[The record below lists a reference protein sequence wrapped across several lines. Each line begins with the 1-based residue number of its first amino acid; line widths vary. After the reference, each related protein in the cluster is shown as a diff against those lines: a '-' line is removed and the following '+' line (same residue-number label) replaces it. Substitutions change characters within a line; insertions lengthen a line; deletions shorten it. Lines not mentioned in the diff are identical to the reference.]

1 MSIKKIS
8 FTLVALFVLLV
19 TSLLL
24 VSCGGNENKKIDY
37 SKTNGTYYRFVDEEL
52 DKNEFFTL
60 DNGKWKDESGAGG
73 EYTMT
78 GTAIKFNVDLAGEK
92 TELCSGTLS
101 EGTLSIT
108 VGGETKVFKLDSG
121 SIPVSDNEKLAT
133 PKIEVKID
141 VIDWN
146 AVAGAQGY
154 VLMVDGNEFEF
165 EPTDELS
172 YTMKDIEVKKHEIT
186 LVAKAKREKYNSDIA
201 TFTYNFDMFA
211 DGNGT
216 KETPYGIATKEH
228 FYNISKFPTANFAIK
243 AKNSFEGAVFDG
255 DTIDFYGKLTAEED
269 AVINNI
275 TITKSLFNLKDEASI
290 DGVKLNNI
298 SASEISIIASN
309 KGSIKNCS
317 VNGQFEGSV
326 SYTTAILVGTN
337 DGLVENC
344 SISGSAKGFC
354 TAISQNNSHIV
365 NVQAELDVE
374 IKNEQTGRINYPTYG
389 FVCGANY
396 GQITSSKA
404 LGKIVFDVSYEG
416 NSMGS
421 SDLYLYSSIATFVGE
436 NSGEITECYSNAN
449 IEGKIYDKYDSIM
462 IGGFVGTNVGGDDAV
477 ISKSAYDG
485 KIDLTVDKNTC
496 RMTIGGFVGSVN
508 EGKIEHSLV
517 AKEISVN
524 CTKFEQDNY
533 GWSASSCRYGGFV
546 GRNVGFVSDSYAVGI
561 DISGAEGS
569 VNNFS
574 NEMGDGS
581 KSNCFD
587 ASDTD
592 ITLFEDYWFVPRTG
606 VPVLLALADVKAIED
621 ACDVTRNGN
630 TLKWNAVSDADY
642 YEYKVNGKR
651 FFTSESNVTLEFTF
665 NGDYEILVRPCSYTY
680 LPGEWTLLTL
690 SVKELTFNVE
700 SNGIVT
706 ENKFYFADGYEYT
719 VSDLG
724 STRIGHTFKG
734 WECGENKYS
743 AGDVITVSEDM
754 YFDGKFSVNYY
765 NVKVFT
771 KALDTDTGK
780 LVWKSIYDE
789 TLAYGA
795 TISLLTPTIEGCE
808 AAGYEFVGWGDR
820 LDVFGAPVGEMNY
833 TTVPDCN
840 ITAYAKFAMKSFK
853 VTFYSNYEGA
863 TDTAEF
869 EVEYFTDVKISNFA
883 KPTRRGYTFVGWYKE
898 TTLETAATDFRMG
911 ASDVTLYAKWSLDV
925 YKIDV
930 NLSGGTADGEIP
942 DSYTVEDEAFTLP
955 QVTKKGHA
963 FDGWTTN
970 NGETLTAI
978 DPSVVTGDITL
989 TAAFTVNKYSLTL
1002 NTTSDGVR
1010 DGECTVTFH
1019 YGTPSTV
1026 FPKTQTI
1033 TVKRGAT
1040 ISAPSQ
1046 SSYDKTIIHGWYT
1059 KDKFDSAEG
1068 KYDEKDYFDFNSTP
1082 IYDDLDLYM
1091 DGVNIDYSQYN
1102 KYNSYSTSS
1111 STYGSVGKN
1120 YGIICDKID
1129 DKEGLNTQHL
1139 RAKFIVGTSVK
1150 ASSSWLKDYKSDFR
1164 IVVTTKDIPGAG
1176 DYTNLKTHF
1185 KAKLINLFTN
1195 EESEFTMIRRP
1206 DNAASQGHHYY
1217 VLSVKNDKNTNYKTL
1232 TCGTAY
1238 AIEIDCLKD
1247 DYIESVYISAENP
1260 YLYNGYGN
1268 GELYAGN
1275 KEVTYGEPIGEL
1287 PVLSKVGCT
1296 FDGWY
1301 LGEERVTAETMMTY
1315 DKDIALKAKFTL
1327 IKYSIEYELNGGML
1341 QEPYPTE
1348 YDAENPIMLNY
1359 GDMQPQKDGY
1369 VFIDWYTTP
1378 DFKDGTA
1385 ISNVTYR
1392 KHTGGIKIYAKF
1404 KKLNTLSF
1412 VVPDDVSA
1420 IESKKMI
1427 AGNRVTLPQPTKTG
1441 YTFNGWYT
1449 DSEFINKVDNYY
1461 VMPDSDI
1468 VLYARFTKNETT
1480 LE

>member
-1 MSIKKIS
+1 MSTKRN
-8 FTLVALFVLLV
+8 FVATVALFILLT

-24 VSCGGNENKKIDY
+24 VSCVGQPNETIDY

-60 DNGKWKDESGAGG
+60 DNGKWMDESGAGG

-78 GTAIKFNVDLAGEK
+78 GTAIKFNVNLAGEK

-121 SIPVSDNEKLAT
+121 SIPVGDNEKLAT
-133 PKIEVKID
+133 PEIEVKID
-141 VIDWN
+141 VIGWN

-154 VLMVDGNEFEF
+154 ALTVDGNEFEF
-165 EPTDELS
+165 EPTDKLS

-186 LVAKAKREKYNSDIA
+186 LVAKAKREKYNSDVA
-201 TFTYNFDMFA
+201 TFTYDFDMFA

-216 KETPYGIATKEH
+216 KESPYGIATKEH
-228 FYNISKFPTANFAIK
+228 FYNIGRFSAANFAIK
-243 AKNSFEGAVFDG
+243 AENSFDGVVFDG
-255 DTIDFYGKLTAEED
+255 ETIDFYGKLTAEEG
-269 AVINNI
+269 AVIDNI
-275 TITKSLFNLKDEASI
+275 TLTKSLFNLKDEASI
-290 DGVKLNNI
+290 DGVKFNNI

-365 NVQAELDVE
+365 NAQAELDVE

-421 SDLYLYSSIATFVGE
+421 SDLYSSIATFVGE

-449 IEGKIYDKYDSIM
+449 IEGNIYDKYDSVI
-462 IGGFVGTNVGGDDAV
+462 IGGFVGTNAGGDDAV
-477 ISKSAYDG
+477 VSKSVYEG

-496 RMTIGGFVGSVN
+496 KMTIGGFVGSVI

-517 AKEISVN
+517 AKEISIN
-524 CTKFEQDNY
+524 CIKFEQDNY
-533 GWSASSCRYGGFV
+533 GWSASRCSYGGFA
-546 GRNVGFVSDSYAVGI
+546 GRNAGFVSDSYAVGI
-561 DISGAEGS
+561 DISEAEGS

-574 NEMGDGS
+574 NEMGEGW

-587 ASDTD
+587 ASDKD
-592 ITLFEDYWFVPRTG
+592 IALFEDYWFVPRTG
-606 VPVLLALADVKAIED
+606 APVLLALADVKAIKD
-621 ACDVTRNGN
+621 ACDVTSNGN
-630 TLKWNAVSDADY
+630 TLKWDAISDADY

-651 FFTSESNVTLEFTF
+651 FFTSETSVALEFTY
-665 NGDYEILVRPCSYTY
+665 NGDHEIFVRPCSDTY
-680 LPGEWTLLTL
+680 LPGEWTSLTL
-690 SVKELTFNVE
+690 SVKEFTFNVE
-700 SNGIVT
+700 TDGTVT
-706 ENKFYFADGYEYT
+706 ENKLYFAEGYEYT

-724 STRIGHTFKG
+724 SARIGYTFDG
-734 WECGENKYS
+734 WESGENKYS

-754 YFDGKFSVNYY
+754 HFDGKFSVNYY
-765 NVKVFT
+765 NVKAYAKVF
-771 KALDTDTGK
+771 DTATGK
-780 LVWKSIYDE
+780 LVWKNIYDE
-789 TLAYGA
+789 ALAYGT
-795 TISLLTPTIEGCE
+795 TISLPTPTIEGCQ
-808 AAGYEFVGWGDR
+808 ADGYEFVGWGNG
-820 LDVFGAPVGEMNY
+820 LNASEFPVGEMNY

-840 ITAYAKFAMKSFK
+840 ITVYAKFVMKSFK
-853 VTFYSNYEGA
+853 LTLYPNYDGA
-863 TDTAEF
+863 TDTRTEQY
-869 EVEYFTDVKISNFA
+869 EYFSDLSIADFA

-898 TTLETAATDFRMG
+898 ATLETAATDFRME
-911 ASDVTLYAKWSLDV
+911 ANDVALYAKWSLDV
-925 YKIDV
+925 YKVEV
-930 NLSGGTADGEIP
+930 NLNGGIADGEIP
-942 DSYTVEDEAFTLP
+942 SSYTVENEAFTLP
-955 QVTKKGHA
+955 QVTKKGYT

-978 DPSVVTGDITL
+978 DPSTTTGNITL
-989 TAAFTVNKYSLTL
+989 TAAFTVNKYNLTF

-1026 FPKTQTI
+1026 FPKTQVI

-1040 ISAPSQ
+1040 ISAPEQ
-1046 SSYDKTIIHGWYT
+1046 SFYDKTIIHGWYT
-1059 KDKFDSAEG
+1059 KDKFDSAESS
-1068 KYDEKDYFDFNSTP
+1068 YDEKDYFDFNSTP
-1082 IYDDLDLYM
+1082 IYDDIDLYM
-1091 DGVNIDYSQYN
+1091 DGVNIDYSQYS
-1102 KYNSYSTSS
+1102 KYKGYSTSS

-1129 DKEGLNTQHL
+1129 DNEGLNTQHL

-1185 KAKLINLFTN
+1185 KAKLINLSTN

-1247 DYIESVYISAENP
+1247 DYIESVYIAAEKP

-1275 KEVTYGEPIGEL
+1275 KEVTFGEPIGEL
-1287 PVLSKVGCT
+1287 PVLSKVGYT

-1301 LGEERVTAETMMTY
+1301 LGEERVTAETIMTY

-1327 IKYSIEYELNGGML
+1327 IKYTIEYELNGGTL

-1348 YDAENPIMLNY
+1348 YDAENPIMLSY
-1359 GDMQPQKDGY
+1359 GDMQPKKEGY
-1369 VFIDWYTTP
+1369 VFINWYTTP

-1385 ISNVTYR
+1385 IGRVTYR
-1392 KHTGGIKIYAKF
+1392 KHTGRIKVYARFEKQH
-1404 KKLNTLSF
+1404 TLSF
-1412 VVPDDVSA
+1412 VVPEGVSA
-1420 IESKKMI
+1420 IESQKMI
-1427 AGNRVTLPQPTKTG
+1427 AGSRVTLPQPTKTG
-1441 YTFNGWYT
+1441 YTFDGWYT
-1449 DSEFINKVDNYY
+1449 DSEFTNKVDNYY
-1461 VMPDSDI
+1461 VMPNSDV
-1468 VLYARFTKNETT
+1468 VLYASFTQKETAS
-1480 LE
+1480 E